1 MIIVNLLLVAVVA
14 IALGAVINKVVTSTK
29 TSQEIIEAEE
39 NELTEIPTYK
49 GVDDR
54 QDKLFQNN

>member
-29 TSQEIIEAEE
+29 TSQEIIEE

>member
-1 MIIVNLLLVAVVA
+1 MILVNLLLVAVVA

-29 TSQEIIEAEE
+29 TSQEIIEE